1 MVPENDR
8 ARFKKRLLPV
18 AEKIREEFGIPP
30 DITITQAAHESN
42 WGESQLARAAH
53 NLFGVTVTESWIKNG
68 REVYSVPSREYSKF
82 PPEKIR
88 YWNREGDIIDKRPDG
103 HGGSILMVE
112 IKFRKYKSW
121 DESLDDWA
129 GKIINEERYSKA
141 YFYAKLGDTKEFFDE
156 LQKAGYATDP
166 KYSDKLMGVYNVVS
180 GLKIEDTQAFA

>member
-1 MVPENDR
+1 MVPENAK

-18 AEKIREEFGIPP
+18 ALRMQEEFGIIP
-30 DITITQAAHESN
+30 DLAIAQAAHESN

-53 NLFGVTVTESWIKNG
+53 NLFGVTASDSWIQNG
-68 REVYSVPSREYSKF
+68 RDVYSLPSREYSKH

-88 YWNREGDIIDKRPDG
+88 YWNREGDVIEKKSDG

-121 DESLDDWA
+121 DESIEDWA
-129 GKIINEERYSKA
+129 GKIATDERYSKA
-141 YFYAKLGDTKEFFDE
+141 IFYAKLGDAAEFFDE
-156 LQKAGYATDP
+156 LQKAGYGTDP
-166 KYSDKLMGVYNVVS
+166 AYSSKLQNVYKVVL